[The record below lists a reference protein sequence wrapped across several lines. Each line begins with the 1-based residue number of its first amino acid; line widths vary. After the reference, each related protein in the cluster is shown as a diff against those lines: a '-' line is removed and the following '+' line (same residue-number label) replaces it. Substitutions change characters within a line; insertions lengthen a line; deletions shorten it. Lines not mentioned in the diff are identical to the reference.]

1 MSDTAD
7 FVPPATFED
16 ALTALEDRVRT
27 LDQGEL
33 PLEQAL
39 QLFEEGVVLQRA
51 CQEMLDATEQRVV
64 ELTGEPASPPAAR
77 D

>member
-64 ELTGEPASPPAAR
+64 ELTGEPASPPVAR

>member
-64 ELTGEPASPPAAR
+64 ELTGEPASPPATR

>member
-1 MSDTAD
+1 MSETAE
-7 FVPPATFED
+7 FVPPPTFEA

-27 LDQGEL
+27 LDQGDL

-51 CQEMLDATEQRVV
+51 CQEMLDATERRVV
-64 ELTGEPASPPAAR
+64 ELTNDPGAPPS
-77 D
+77 DDG